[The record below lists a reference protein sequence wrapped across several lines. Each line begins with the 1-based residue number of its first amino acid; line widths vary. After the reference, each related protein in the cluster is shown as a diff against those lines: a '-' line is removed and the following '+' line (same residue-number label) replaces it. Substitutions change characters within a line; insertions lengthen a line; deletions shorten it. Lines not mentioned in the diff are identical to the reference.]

1 MFTVPKMERPAGTHI
16 QKKLE
21 VTGLEEKKKK
31 LEKHHGLRLY
41 RTYHCT
47 QCRRWRQE
55 AIYSA
60 AGLEINTATAD
71 KEWKRDKSS
80 CSKLDGQTGCH

>member
-31 LEKHHGLRLY
+31 AWKTPWFKALQNVSLY
-41 RTYHCT
+41 
-47 QCRRWRQE
+47 
-55 AIYSA
+55 SV
-60 AGLEINTATAD
+60 
-71 KEWKRDKSS
+71 
-80 CSKLDGQTGCH
+80 